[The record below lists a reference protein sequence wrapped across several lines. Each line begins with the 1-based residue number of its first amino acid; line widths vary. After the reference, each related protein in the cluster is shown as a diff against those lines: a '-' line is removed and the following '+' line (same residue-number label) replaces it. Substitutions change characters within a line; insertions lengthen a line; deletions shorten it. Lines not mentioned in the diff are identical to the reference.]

1 MKNRLIY
8 YALSRPIQN
17 LPDDSFRERDVS
29 KEAEDAKNEEISSDK
44 IENNEVS
51 REEIERQEI
60 IKDRIMLVR
69 KNVDEITT
77 VLSQVERDIL
87 KRKPEK
93 IQYSKVVRRRVN
105 FAPDQKVPEYEEQEV
120 FDAVAFNRSVKQWEA
135 KKAEFISFSTPLL
148 AVLNDINKKAKEG
161 SLDEDTLISLGRIGY
176 LTEQYSKNK
185 LSKEEFGEL
194 EQMGRKAR
202 GRTFSRRLKEVSGD
216 TEIDEGGAKSGG
228 ETELRADR
236 VKAEKTL
243 AVNRTDAV
251 KAEEPLTVN
260 RTDAVN
266 AEESLAVN
274 RTDAVNAEEPL
285 AVNRT
290 DAVNAEEPLT
300 VNRTD
305 AVNAE
310 EPLAVNRTDAVN
322 AEEPLAV
329 NETVALPLENP
340 ESVVVNEAESAPVVE
355 SSPDA
360 ENSPVA
366 SPSTD
371 TVEAKTST
379 RSYRPRNRRQ
389 PEVVSNNENTEI
401 ISENQNLKDVKK
413 FIIENKNDLILEIE
427 NYGELDKDA
436 IVREVVDL
444 VYNITLISLDEKS
457 DKEVVSLVSQIYDEI
472 KSKNDSVN
480 LGVQEMAETSDLSAD
495 EVPVQ
500 EMAKTSDLSADEV
513 PVQEVAETSDLSAD
527 EVPVQEAAERNVQER
542 VENPEKDADETPL
555 PTVEDVPTTDTNET
569 TIQSPTFTTVAPP
582 ASPALQVAPPKRR
595 TMPPEAITYNTVEKQ
610 EESFEQTEKLII
622 PERFSNSFV
631 LEDGVIFG
639 KINGVKNEN
648 IRFPV
653 DKSARIESVREA
665 TNGLTIRINENDF
678 LLSSENNKYNLSLNN
693 AVVYSAIVS
702 KEGNILTA
710 NNISQRLET
719 IINNVLIGFNEVS
732 DDLIPLNL
740 KLAIQDGQ
748 LTSNGKVLF
757 QGIKGFIRLSENE
770 YLLNTEF
777 NINNFERSVYR
788 LKIEENSIT
797 FQEFSSGLNLVR
809 INTESNERSFFDEKN
824 QEIPERLS
832 AKDVEEMFKTPE
844 GRTRIIE
851 IANVLISRN
860 SNLSA
865 YEKSLYRK
873 SFDDLKSLEGS
884 SFQRSLRRNVE
895 RLNDKIQFIE
905 RIDAGFEENVP
916 ERFQG
921 LKLAGSE
928 LLFQN
933 RIPLLTGLTGAK
945 FKEENDNLLILKAN
959 GETTMISFSREALE
973 NFRPYIFE
981 QTDEKGEKKIIT
993 AISDY
998 GFSVP
1003 IEGKE
1008 FDKYFWD
1015 FKEISKAQFEE
1026 KYSQLS
1032 SIENGNGENR
1042 FDIRKEA
1049 LIFKGQEYDM
1059 SSLSELFGF
1068 DYGEYDAFKSAL
1080 FDGKFDEA
1088 TSIASPYLEKSAYLQ
1103 KIDNLKR
1110 WGIEFEDNVFTVNGK
1125 KYSIESLGGEGFLE
1139 DLLSDLDPVFTSRN
1153 IAQNKFYELM
1163 RNHFAKEHA
1172 SERLV
1177 ATASGVPSRL
1187 NEARTEIEKD
1197 SFNFEPAQIKNI
1209 KVNIGIQL
1217 PEELREEA
1225 NRIFDE
1231 ELSADIQAYID
1242 SESNKFL
1249 SEFSNV
1255 ITGKTAEEI
1264 SRIER
1269 LFQTQLAEAVS
1280 ERIISQKFKDQIDK
1294 ISEERLSEIVFEREK
1309 RNFEGLIEKD
1319 KDGEGFLDD
1328 TYGNLS
1334 EVSRFGIARKV
1345 VENDLMDF
1353 LFTKYGAKK
1362 GNIPDL
1368 GLRARTIN
1376 YVNEKTN
1383 LFSEILA
1390 IMKEYEDLLNGEKN
1404 LSSIQ
1409 KLRELKAKMDEL
1421 LSSKVAEAQNVL
1433 NQGIENGELNIR
1445 EQRLKQ
1451 TISFFEDLRSLNG
1464 SNGDKIST
1472 SARYSDTTFRRM
1484 GGNIKI
1490 NGIVLNQIQTDE
1502 LFREYARVF
1511 ENGENARKKALKDY
1525 IEKKY
1530 PNEKARRKTGIV
1542 VN

>member
-266 AEESLAVN
+266 AEE
-274 RTDAVNAEEPL
+274 
-285 AVNRT
+285 
-290 DAVNAEEPLT
+290 
-300 VNRTD
+300 
-305 AVNAE
+305 
-310 EPLAVNRTDAVN
+310 
-322 AEEPLAV
+322 PLAV

-480 LGVQEMAETSDLSAD
+480 LGVQEMAE
-495 EVPVQ
+495 
-500 EMAKTSDLSADEV
+500 
-513 PVQEVAETSDLSAD
+513 
-527 EVPVQEAAERNVQER
+527 RNVQER

-569 TIQSPTFTTVAPP
+569 PIQSPTFTTVAPP

>member
-266 AEESLAVN
+266 AEE
-274 RTDAVNAEEPL
+274 
-285 AVNRT
+285 
-290 DAVNAEEPLT
+290 
-300 VNRTD
+300 
-305 AVNAE
+305 
-310 EPLAVNRTDAVN
+310 
-322 AEEPLAV
+322 PLAV

-480 LGVQEMAETSDLSAD
+480 LGVQEM
-495 EVPVQ
+495 
-500 EMAKTSDLSADEV
+500 
-513 PVQEVAETSDLSAD
+513 AETSDLSAD

-832 AKDVEEMFKTPE
+832 AKYVEEMFKTPE